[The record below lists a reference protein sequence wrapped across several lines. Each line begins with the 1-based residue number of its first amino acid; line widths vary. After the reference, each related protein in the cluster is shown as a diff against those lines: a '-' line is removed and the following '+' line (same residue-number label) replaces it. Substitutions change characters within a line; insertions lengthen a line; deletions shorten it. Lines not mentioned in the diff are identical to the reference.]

1 MIKHKKLIALTMAAA
16 VSFSMLPAVTSTG
29 SYATDGNTGA
39 SNWTPA
45 PAPAP
50 APAPKPAPA
59 PAPKPAAPAPST
71 SAPVT
76 SAPANGTSILRL
88 LVEGSFGEDVKLLQT
103 LLNKFS
109 FNLSVDGFFGKLT
122 AAAVRTFQGANGLAA
137 DGIVGPKT
145 LAKLAPV
152 TSGAATS
159 EEKTVGPAVDTVA
172 TASIVDN
179 NADFEKAIGKDGFWL
194 AATLKDLTFTTP
206 LVLDGN
212 FVNDDGKEAR
222 KIALYTQDADHNVID
237 NFTLKAPKLTIQ
249 SPSGRIQNGAF
260 VGDLYV
266 NAAKFE
272 IRNTKITGNVYVSEA
287 GFKMTNAKIE
297 GNVHFTTQAAKDGA
311 IIDAKSTVSGEM
323 ILVQPD
329 VVTTASLVDNADAM
343 IAGLKS
349 DGKWIVA
356 ALRDIKTDKEV
367 VINGTFT
374 DGKKDAEGN
383 DIIRRKLAFYSQD
396 EKRNITRVFTLTA
409 PKVWVNSPNT
419 VFQGGIFNGD
429 VYVNAKGFNLV
440 KQTVNGNIYF
450 MTQEAKDTFKTDAVS
465 KVNGEK
471 VLIQVDAVTN
481 ASLVDNVADLEK
493 GISTEGTWILSISR
507 DLAVNKALVMDGEF
521 ENTKTPPAVARK
533 LALYSQDADHKITRN
548 FTLMAQRITVK
559 SPNARIQG
567 GIFDGNVYVEG
578 TNFQLVNTTVDGNVY
593 VSTPNFK
600 MTNSKI
606 VGNLVFMNAEAAVGF
621 TMDEKSAVTG
631 TTSTIGQ

>member
-1 MIKHKKLIALTMAAA
+1 M
-16 VSFSMLPAVTSTG
+16 
-29 SYATDGNTGA
+29 
-39 SNWTPA
+39 
-45 PAPAP
+45 
-50 APAPKPAPA
+50 
-59 PAPKPAAPAPST
+59 
-71 SAPVT
+71 
-76 SAPANGTSILRL
+76 
-88 LVEGSFGEDVKLLQT
+88 EGSVGEDVKLLQT
-103 LLNKFS
+103 MLNNISYK
-109 FNLSVDGFFGKLT
+109 LSVDGIFGKLT
-122 AAAVRTFQGANGLAA
+122 AAAVREFQGVNGLAA

-145 LAKLAPV
+145 LGKLAP
-152 TSGAATS
+152 AAPA
-159 EEKTVGPAVDTVA
+159 EGEKVVGPAVDTIA
-172 TASIVDN
+172 TASITDN
-179 NADFEKAIGKDGFWL
+179 NADFEKAIGAEGFWL
-194 AATLKDLTFTTP
+194 AAALKDLTFTSP

-222 KIALYTQDADHNVID
+222 KIALYTQDENRNVID
-237 NFTLKAPKLTIQ
+237 NFTLTAPKLTIQ
-249 SPSGRIQNGAF
+249 SPSGRLQNGSF

-272 IRNTKITGNVYVSEA
+272 IRGTKVVGNVYVSEA
-287 GFKMTNAKIE
+287 GFKLTSAKVE
-297 GNVHFTTQAAKDGA
+297 GNVFFTTQAAKDGA
-311 IIDAKSTVSGEM
+311 VIDAKSTVSGEIVLM
-323 ILVQPD
+323 QPD

-343 IAGLKS
+343 MAGLKA

-356 ALRDIKTDKEV
+356 ALRDITTDKEV

-383 DIIRRKLAFYSQD
+383 DVIRRKLAFYSQD
-396 EKRNITRVFTLTA
+396 DKRNITRVFTLTA

-450 MTQEAKDTFKTDAVS
+450 MTQEAKDTFKTDAIS

-493 GISTEGTWILSISR
+493 GIGTEGTWILSLSR
-507 DLAVNKALVMDGEF
+507 DLAVNKALVMDGDF

-533 LALYSQDADHKITRN
+533 LALYSQDADHNITRN

-567 GIFDGNVYVEG
+567 GIFDGNVYAEG
-578 TNFQLVNTTVDGNVY
+578 ENFQLVKTTVVGNVY

-600 MTNSKI
+600 MTSSKI
-606 VGNLVFMNAEAAVGF
+606 DGNLIFMNAEAAASF
-621 TMDEKSAVTG
+621 TKDEASSITG
-631 TTSTIGQ
+631 STSTAAQ